1 MCIFFRGGIARP
13 GVIKARHSDLWCRV
27 REMSK
32 ESIIN
37 TEIKKLII
45 YLAQEPL
52 AMFWS
57 CWSHFIPARKDLVLN
72 KKVRTTSVLRRLHA
86 LIVGAQPGVEELLDV
101 DLPHSAAN
109 QALLRRQSAPG
120 SKKFSG
126 LKLPPGPKYT
136 SFLECGFFDNNSQ
149 TCIAHSRVFP

>member
-13 GVIKARHSDLWCRV
+13 GVSKARHSDLWCRV

-37 TEIKKLII
+37 
-45 YLAQEPL
+45 
-52 AMFWS
+52 
-57 CWSHFIPARKDLVLN
+57 IPRTRTAGDVLVLLVALHTC
-72 KKVRTTSVLRRLHA
+72 KERSCTPKRVRMTSVLRRLHA

-126 LKLPPGPKYT
+126 LKLAPGPKYT
-136 SFLECGFFDNNSQ
+136 SFLECGVFYNNSQ